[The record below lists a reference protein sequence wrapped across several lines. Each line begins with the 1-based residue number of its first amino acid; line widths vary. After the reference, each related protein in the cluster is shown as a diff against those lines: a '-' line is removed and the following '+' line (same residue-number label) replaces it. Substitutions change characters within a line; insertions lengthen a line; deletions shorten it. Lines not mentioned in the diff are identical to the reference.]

1 MDADVIIIGGG
12 ASGLCAAAALEA
24 AGLRCLLLEGRD
36 CLGGRVRGSASGI
49 DLGAQWIHGDRN
61 TPPNPLLELAR
72 SAHLPLRA
80 FDYENAATYDWR
92 GQKTQ
97 DAEVDRWEGAWRRVE
112 RALPARTEPTV
123 AARIEAVLLEQRL
136 APALE
141 NGVRHCAATFIE
153 GEWGA
158 DCGWLCGRG
167 YDEGAGLLGKDH
179 VLPAG
184 LHSAIPALASALKS
198 TRVLLGR
205 AAHSVERGAG
215 RVRVTAAGGGAFT
228 ARAALVTVPLGVLQQ
243 SLGVRSALLPRVEGC
258 AALRFTPPLPA
269 PHAAAIASLGM
280 GVLNKY
286 ILEWDAGVQLGA
298 LPAGVEM
305 LEYVDAP
312 QGARHFP
319 ELLVLRHHSPQ
330 HNALMAFASGSRA
343 LALGALSDEAVLAAL
358 LAQLQGML
366 GGGLPPPRAF
376 LRTRWE
382 ADPHACGSYSFLPPG
397 VSPAQRD
404 ALAQGV
410 EGVLW
415 FAGEHACGDHPS
427 TVHGAMLS
435 GRRAAASIAAALRC
449 ADCAGDGAS
458 AGAGGGAGAGAGA
471 AQAGGAVRP

>member
-24 AGLRCLLLEGRD
+24 AGLRCLLVEGRD
-36 CLGGRVRGSASGI
+36 CLGGRVRSSASGI

-61 TPPNPLLELAR
+61 TPANPLLELAR
-72 SAHLPLRA
+72 SARLPLRA
-80 FDYENAATYDWR
+80 FDCENAATYDWR
-92 GQKTQ
+92 GQQTP

-112 RALPARTEPTV
+112 RALPSRTEPTV
-123 AARIEAVLLEQRL
+123 AARIEAVLSELRL

-153 GEWGA
+153 GEFGA
-158 DCGWLCGRG
+158 DAAWLCGRG
-167 YDEGAGLLGKDH
+167 YDEGAGILGKDH

-205 AAHSVERGAG
+205 AASSVQRGAG
-215 RVRVTAAGGGAFT
+215 RVRVTAGEEAFT

-243 SLGVRSALLPRVEGC
+243 GLGVRGVLLPRVEGS
-258 AALRFTPPLPA
+258 AVLHFSPPLPA
-269 PHAAAIASLGM
+269 PHAAAIAALGM
-280 GVLNKY
+280 GLLNKY

-305 LEYVDAP
+305 LEYLDAP
-312 QGARHFP
+312 QGTRHFP

-358 LAQLQGML
+358 LAQLRGML

-376 LRTRWE
+376 TRTRWE
-382 ADPHACGSYSFLPPG
+382 ADPFACGAYSFLPPG

-415 FAGEHACGDHPS
+415 FAGEHVCGDHPA

-435 GRRAAASIAAALRC
+435 GQRAAASIAAALR
-449 ADCAGDGAS
+449 S
-458 AGAGGGAGAGAGA
+458 AGAGEDGAGAGAGA
-471 AQAGGAVRP
+471 GATQAGAVGPKGSV